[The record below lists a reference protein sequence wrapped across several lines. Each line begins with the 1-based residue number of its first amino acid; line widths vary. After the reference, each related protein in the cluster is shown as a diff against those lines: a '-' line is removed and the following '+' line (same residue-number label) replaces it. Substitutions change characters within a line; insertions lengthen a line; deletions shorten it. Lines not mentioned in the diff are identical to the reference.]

1 MALSA
6 GAAFADAI
14 LWECRKTI
22 MLRRKFIS
30 LLAAATASNALAKSS
45 GKAKMGL
52 SFGGIY
58 LWRDV

>member
-6 GAAFADAI
+6 SAAFADAI

-22 MLRRKFIS
+22 MLRREFIS
-30 LLAAATASNALAKSS
+30 LLAAATASNAPAKSS
-45 GKAKMGL
+45 GKAQMGL
-52 SFGGIY
+52 SFEGIY